1 MMVEA
6 LQGSGLLWASG
17 VWLTTGL
24 IGAMMGSLVWLLSGW
39 LPAKIRGVSF
49 EISRERIPGF
59 WLLPTL
65 CCGISLL
72 VAAVLPAR
80 LLPASLLL
88 SWILLALIVIDLRYL
103 LLPDVLTLSLL
114 WLGLLG
120 NVADVI
126 SSALLTEA
134 VLGAAAGFT
143 VLALLAY
150 GYRMVCKKEG
160 LGLGDAKLL
169 AALGAWLGVYWL
181 PILVLMAS
189 LASLIALGIM
199 QWVSGRPLRDPF
211 PFGAAL
217 AVSGWLLF
225 ICNPVVA

>member
-1 MMVEA
+1 MAQA
-6 LQGSGLLWASG
+6 LQGSGVLWASG
-17 VWLTTGL
+17 VWLMTGL
-24 IGAMMGSLVWLLSGW
+24 IGTMMGSLVWLLSEW
-39 LPAKIRGVSF
+39 LPANIRGVSF
-49 EISRERIPGF
+49 EISRESVPGF
-59 WLLPTL
+59 RLLPMV

-72 VAAVLPAR
+72 VAAILPAR

-120 NVADVI
+120 NVAGVI
-126 SSALLTEA
+126 SSPLLTEA
-134 VLGAAAGFT
+134 LVGAAAGFT
-143 VLALLAY
+143 VLALLSY
-150 GYRMVCKKEG
+150 GYRMLCGKEG

-169 AALGAWLGVYWL
+169 AALGAWLGVFRL

-199 QWVSGRPLRDPF
+199 QWVSGHPLRDPF

-217 AVSGWLLF
+217 ALSGWLLF
-225 ICNPVVA
+225 ICSYFSA

>member
-24 IGAMMGSLVWLLSGW
+24 IGAMMGCLVWLLSGW

-88 SWILLALIVIDLRYL
+88 SWILLALIIIDLRYL

-181 PILVLMAS
+181 PILVLMADRKS
-189 LASLIALGIM
+189 
-199 QWVSGRPLRDPF
+199 
-211 PFGAAL
+211 
-217 AVSGWLLF
+217 
-225 ICNPVVA
+225 VV

>member
-1 MMVEA
+1 MAQA
-6 LQGSGLLWASG
+6 LQGSGVLWASG
-17 VWLTTGL
+17 VWLMTGL
-24 IGAMMGSLVWLLSGW
+24 IGTMMGSLVWLLSEW
-39 LPAKIRGVSF
+39 LPANIRGVSF
-49 EISRERIPGF
+49 EISRESVPGF
-59 WLLPTL
+59 RLLPMV

-72 VAAVLPAR
+72 VAAILPAR

-120 NVADVI
+120 NVAGVI
-126 SSALLTEA
+126 SSPLLTEA
-134 VLGAAAGFT
+134 LVGAAAGFT
-143 VLALLAY
+143 VLALLSY
-150 GYRMVCKKEG
+150 GYRMLCGKEG

-169 AALGAWLGVYWL
+169 AALGAWLGVFRL

-217 AVSGWLLF
+217 ALSGWLLF
-225 ICNPVVA
+225 ICSYFSA

>member
-1 MMVEA
+1 MMVQA
-6 LQGSGLLWASG
+6 LQGSGLLWANG

-24 IGAMMGSLVWLLSGW
+24 IGTMMGSLVWLLSGW

-49 EISRERIPGF
+49 KISRENIPGF

-103 LLPDVLTLSLL
+103 LLPDVLTLALL

-120 NVADVI
+120 NVAGVI

>member
-1 MMVEA
+1 MAQA
-6 LQGSGLLWASG
+6 LQGSGVLWASG
-17 VWLTTGL
+17 VWLMTGL
-24 IGAMMGSLVWLLSGW
+24 IGTMMGSLVWLLSEW
-39 LPAKIRGVSF
+39 LPANIRGVSF
-49 EISRERIPGF
+49 EISRESVPGF
-59 WLLPTL
+59 RLLPMV

-72 VAAVLPAR
+72 VAAILPAR

-120 NVADVI
+120 NVAGVI
-126 SSALLTEA
+126 SSPLLTEA
-134 VLGAAAGFT
+134 LVGAAAGFT
-143 VLALLAY
+143 VLALLSY
-150 GYRMVCKKEG
+150 GYRMLCEKEG

-169 AALGAWLGVYWL
+169 AALGAWLGVFRL

-217 AVSGWLLF
+217 ALSGWLLF
-225 ICNPVVA
+225 ICSYFSA